1 MMQKDA
7 GRSFLEQTRAL
18 YNDRRTIPAVHPRY
32 ANAYHYLYGKSQEDI
47 NEDTKGGT
55 FWNPPFFCV
64 H

>member
-1 MMQKDA
+1 MMQK
-7 GRSFLEQTRAL
+7 RRRQELLEQTRAL

-47 NEDTKGGT
+47 NEDTKAEHLESA
-55 FWNPPFFCV
+55 FFCV